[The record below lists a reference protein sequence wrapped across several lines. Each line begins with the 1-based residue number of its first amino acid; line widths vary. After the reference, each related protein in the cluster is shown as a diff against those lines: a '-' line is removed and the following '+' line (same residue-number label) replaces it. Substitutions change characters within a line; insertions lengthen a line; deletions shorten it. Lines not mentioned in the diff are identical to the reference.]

1 MQLEFGEQSLD
12 LVPFAFRAGIR
23 GGLRQLPGRLPCRF
37 MPVNEDPPSRSAST
51 TLLYGAASALRLRG
65 LIKVALCLVVHSTV
79 AQCLALRTAKD
90 IFDLVVLK
98 LITSEVPM
106 RLVASIDH
114 RDIRLDASLQQ
125 PRQKLPTAVGLIR
138 AHTLGTD
145 AEPLFH
151 SFEHA

>member
-1 MQLEFGEQSLD
+1 
-12 LVPFAFRAGIR
+12 
-23 GGLRQLPGRLPCRF
+23 
-37 MPVNEDPPSRSAST
+37 MPVNEDPPSRSASAT
-51 TLLYGAASALRLRG
+51 FLDWAALALRLRG
-65 LIKVALCLVVHSTV
+65 LINVALCLVVHSTV

-98 LITSEVPM
+98 LVTSEVPM

-125 PRQKLPTAVGLIR
+125 PRQKLSTAVGLIR
-138 AHTLGTD
+138 SHTLGTD

-151 SFEHA
+151 LCEHAARRQRLLPKSCLRCFHSQNDTTGIVHQIVI